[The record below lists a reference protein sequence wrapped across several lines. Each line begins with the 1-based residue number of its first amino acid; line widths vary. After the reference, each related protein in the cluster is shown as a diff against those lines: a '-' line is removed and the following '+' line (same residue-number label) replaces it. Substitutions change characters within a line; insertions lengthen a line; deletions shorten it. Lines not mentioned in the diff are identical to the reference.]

1 MPEKD
6 APDFSHVGY
15 ISTDGISWTP
25 VGKVESITS
34 TEAVGSCSCLP
45 PSETITLTVS
55 IDGFKWLC
63 RLLGLPRLDSV
74 RAYRRE
80 RKGHPRCR

>member
-6 APDFSHVGY
+6 APDFSHVVY
-15 ISTDGISWTP
+15 IGTDGINWTP
-25 VGKVESITS
+25 IGKVESLTS
-34 TEAVGSCSCLP
+34 TETVDSCSCFP
-45 PSETITLTVS
+45 CSETITLTVS
-55 IDGFKWLC
+55 IDDFKWLC